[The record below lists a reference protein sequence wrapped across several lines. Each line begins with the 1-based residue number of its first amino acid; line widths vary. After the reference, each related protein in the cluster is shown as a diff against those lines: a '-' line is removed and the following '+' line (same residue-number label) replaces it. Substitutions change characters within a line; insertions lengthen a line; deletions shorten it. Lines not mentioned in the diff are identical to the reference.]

1 MEDRMVRGD
10 KVQRAARFLHEA
22 HQARA
27 TYEPIPDEISPQN
40 IGEAYDIQEAFHE
53 LLIPD
58 RGPIEGYKVAL
69 TTTVMQEMV
78 GFGHPVSG
86 AVFASSVHRSPA
98 TTKRSDYVRLG
109 AECEIATL
117 LDRDLPVSSVP
128 YDRHKVAEAV
138 SALMPAFEIIEDRN
152 ADYSNLFFLSV
163 AADNAWNAGIV
174 LGEPVTDWQSIDLVA
189 ASGFMTINGES
200 AGSGKGGDVLGHPME
215 ALAWLANNLADRGQ
229 SLKKDMIIMTGS
241 IVSTKFLN
249 EGDDVRFDMDT
260 LGEVRLE
267 VE

>member
-1 MEDRMVRGD
+1 MVRGD

-86 AVFASSVHRSPA
+86 AVFASSVHHSPA

-174 LGEPVTDWQSIDLVA
+174 LGEPVTDWQTIDLVA
-189 ASGFMTINGES
+189 ASGSMTINGES

>member
-1 MEDRMVRGD
+1 MVSGD
-10 KVQRAARFLHEA
+10 KVQRAARFLHEG

-27 TYEPIPDEISPQN
+27 SYEPIPDEMSPRD

-58 RGPIEGYKVAL
+58 RGPIVGYKVAL

-189 ASGFMTINGES
+189 ASGSMTINGES

-249 EGDDVRFDMDT
+249 KGDDVRFDMDT